1 MIAVSVDPLQG
12 VDPEENT
19 GQGIQ
24 QIVVEKGLLQV
35 SVKILKNSESILKL
49 LNNIKI
55 KLYVN
60 TLNFQSFPGLNICS
74 RNGNPS

>member
-35 SVKILKNSESILKL
+35 SVKMMYI
-49 LNNIKI
+49 
-55 KLYVN
+55 Y
-60 TLNFQSFPGLNICS
+60 QSFDTKL
-74 RNGNPS
+74 